1 MKTRHLTLSLL
12 ALCLVLGGCRRRTV
26 MEHVRIMVSEHVDTT
41 HYAHRAYTLP
51 PFQSIDAACFA
62 DFTFHQTAP
71 DSKPR
76 VEVWAPRELL
86 GDMKVS
92 VVNGELRF
100 ILDRSGE
107 TAHREMPVIHIYA
120 PFVYHFGLHSVKC
133 LRLGHLAISTPLSIE
148 VEGVGLCTAASL
160 KAPEVQLTVS
170 GAGTVRTDS
179 LLTPRLAIHGAG
191 SADITLGGLQVD
203 QCDARLAGACQ
214 VEASGRIGQLNKRLS
229 GASSFHL
236 TP

>member
-1 MKTRHLTLSLL
+1 M
-12 ALCLVLGGCRRRTV
+12 
-26 MEHVRIMVSEHVDTT
+26 
-41 HYAHRAYTLP
+41 YTP
-51 PFQSIDAACFA
+51 PSD
-62 DFTFHQTAP
+62 
-71 DSKPR
+71 
-76 VEVWAPRELL
+76 
-86 GDMKVS
+86 
-92 VVNGELRF
+92 
-100 ILDRSGE
+100 
-107 TAHREMPVIHIYA
+107 
-120 PFVYHFGLHSVKC
+120 
-133 LRLGHLAISTPLSIE
+133 
-148 VEGVGLCTAASL
+148 
-160 KAPEVQLTVS
+160 EVQLTVS

>member
-1 MKTRHLTLSLL
+1 
-12 ALCLVLGGCRRRTV
+12 

-107 TAHREMPVIHIYA
+107 TAHREMPVIHIHA

-170 GAGTVRTDS
+170 VAINGT
-179 LLTPRLAIHGAG
+179 G
-191 SADITLGGLQVD
+191 SADLTLGGLQVD